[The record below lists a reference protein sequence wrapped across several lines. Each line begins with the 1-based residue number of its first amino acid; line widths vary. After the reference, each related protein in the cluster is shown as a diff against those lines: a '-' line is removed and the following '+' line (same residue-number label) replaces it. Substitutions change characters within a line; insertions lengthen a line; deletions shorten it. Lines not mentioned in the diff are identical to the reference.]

1 MKRDARRKV
10 IWAFGILALLC
21 PCAIC
26 GTGYFV
32 IRSWF
37 TGPAES
43 LPAELQR
50 AKQDGIPLEPA
61 DLRAQPPIPDEKN
74 AATIYAAFLPH
85 LQKME
90 AKHRGTLSSTR
101 AFLTGKASAA
111 QTADAWRALAE
122 SKESLDEIAAA
133 TKRPFCDF
141 HHRWEDGYR
150 MVFPEFSELKSAAY
164 YLTARARV
172 LGSQGKV
179 SEAFDVI
186 ARVDGLARHAGMS
199 PILIAKLV
207 EVSIHGIVM
216 AEFCHLVEL
225 SAGSPALLAKAQR
238 TLDGFGPLTD
248 LRPAFYGEM
257 VLGRITLHQIHTFG
271 DLRGLTE
278 QASGEN
284 PEGKTGGGPELP
296 DWFLK
301 GTEAKFVARWRQTL
315 EAMPK
320 DPAEWEKTFQVL
332 EKADREMQADN
343 SPVNQLNQVLF
354 PVLAQS
360 PLAVGHLE
368 AYRHIAATSIRLIQD
383 WGRTGQFPAA
393 LPAYGPYAIDPFD
406 GKPLRYRKEATGF
419 TIYSIDRDRKD
430 NGGSP
435 QKNGAMGDL
444 VRSFKPAFRR

>member
-1 MKRDARRKV
+1 MKRDVRRKV
-10 IWAFGILALLC
+10 LWAFGILALLC

-50 AKQDGIPLEPA
+50 AKKDGIPLEPA
-61 DLRAQPPIPDEKN
+61 DLRTQPPIPDERN

-90 AKHRGTLSSTR
+90 AKHRGILSSVR
-101 AFLTGKASAA
+101 AFLTDKASVA
-111 QTADAWRALAE
+111 QAADARRALAE

-141 HHRWEDGYR
+141 HYRWEDGFR
-150 MVFPEFSELKSAAY
+150 IRFPEFAELKSAAY
-164 YLTARARV
+164 YLAARARD
-172 LGSQGKV
+172 LGSQGKIA
-179 SEAFDVI
+179 EAFDVL
-186 ARVDGLARHAGMS
+186 ATVDALARHAGMS
-199 PILIAKLV
+199 PVLIAKLV
-207 EVSIHGIVM
+207 ELSIHGIVM
-216 AEFCHLVEL
+216 AEFCHLIEL
-225 SAGSPALLAKAQR
+225 SAESPALLAKAQH

-248 LRPAFYGEM
+248 LRPAFFGEV

-271 DLRGLTE
+271 DLKGLSD

-284 PEGKTGGGPELP
+284 PESKTGGGPNLP

-320 DPAEWEKTFQVL
+320 DPADWEKILQVL
-332 EKADREMQADN
+332 DKADRELEADN

-354 PVLAQS
+354 PVMAQS
-360 PLAVGHLE
+360 PMAVGHQE
-368 AYRHIAATSIRLIQD
+368 AYRHIAATSIRLLQD
-383 WGRTGQFPAA
+383 WTRTGQFPAT
-393 LPAYGPYAIDPFD
+393 LPAYGLDAIDPFD

-430 NGGSP
+430 NGGNP

-444 VRSFKPAFRR
+444 VRTFELRKGH